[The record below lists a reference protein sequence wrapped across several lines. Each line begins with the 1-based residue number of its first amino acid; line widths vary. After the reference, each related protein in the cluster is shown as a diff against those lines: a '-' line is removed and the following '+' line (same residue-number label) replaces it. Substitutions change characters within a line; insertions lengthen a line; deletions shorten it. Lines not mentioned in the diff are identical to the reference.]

1 MSLIYTQGALADL
14 ADIYDFLRQ
23 EWPDVLDRFEQRLT
37 EIETRIS
44 EHPQSSNELI
54 NRPGVYAVAFV
65 RYPYRLFYRITDDQI
80 EVLHLYHTARRIMDR
95 ELSDHSEI
103 D

>member
-1 MSLIYTQGALADL
+1 MTLIYTQGALVDL
-14 ADIYDFLRQ
+14 AETYDFVRR

-44 EHPQSSNELI
+44 ENPQSSSELI
-54 NRPGVYAVAFV
+54 NRPGVYAVPFV

-80 EVLHLYHTARRIMDR
+80 QVLHLYHTARDTTF
-95 ELSDHSEI
+95 
-103 D
+103 